1 MLSPPLPVTKINK
14 TNMTEELIAA
24 ADKDRSVSNADR
36 LLTPGS
42 DKAGDLG
49 RAALLPAPDGMP
61 LLEAGA
67 SRDERK
73 PRLLQRIGGYVAG
86 LASRLAE
93 KTGWRSTDE
102 DHEATDNESGD
113 SENEYSRA
121 EEELDEL
128 TQQRIHKIDE
138 EWEFRADVNSPVDG
152 FDGKFVPKSYPDFP
166 DFAGSIASGDYEE
179 IEKLVP
185 KIRELVA
192 KDARLNPEKPENY
205 DEEHVRYYADIVLP
219 VLAQINVAAFF
230 KEHYKHMP
238 KLADSARRAMQE
250 QIDSIR
256 SLKDSIAS
264 GDYFDYYGY
273 GRERAVA
280 ELINTETALPKE
292 VTEEFEDIIIGEVA
306 EAVETAADSMGW
318 RGFDA
323 YAAWLADRG
332 FPPERWPQDAR
343 DREDFPEPLRRLV
356 NEQGDKEKGLDRA
369 IIKYCIKKTELY
381 DGDSDK
387 MKPDVYGRCDLIQK
401 YFEGRLPELDR
412 EMIFCG
418 VSSMVTSCSSKSTYR
433 QAEIY
438 YDYIQTIRGIGQD
451 NANRLGD
458 ELGITHFSD
467 WSPEVLRGTLHI
479 LETGRTESGEPAT
492 IIIRGDN
499 GDHNDAAHAFRSIKS
514 TDMFAAEISNTNMLS
529 GIVKKLEEAGVDS
542 STFYSVILFGHGGED
557 AFFMSYGEK
566 IPPDSQEWR
575 NKKGMRD
582 LVTALAIDTIVLD
595 SCHPLVREKDKFTPL
610 TLGEGF
616 QRRRGTAPAISKAF
630 PWIRVVSGLDGGV
643 YPLAD
648 ETGYINMATTDK
660 GGINETHTMAETW
673 NGWTCVYEKGAD
685 RQ

>member
-1 MLSPPLPVTKINK
+1 
-14 TNMTEELIAA
+14 MTEELITTAN
-24 ADKDRSVSNADR
+24 KDRSVPNADR

-49 RAALLPAPDGMP
+49 KAALPPAPDGMP

-73 PRLLQRIGGYVAG
+73 SSLRRIGRGVVDLVY
-86 LASRLAE
+86 RLM
-93 KTGWRSTDE
+93 KRTGWRS
-102 DHEATDNESGD
+102 AGDNDKGYGAAGNASGD
-113 SENEYSRA
+113 SENEHSHA

-128 TQQRIHKIDE
+128 TQQRINRIDE
-138 EWEFRADVNSPVDG
+138 EWEFRANVDG
-152 FDGKFVPKSYPDFP
+152 FSGNFIPKSYP
-166 DFAGSIASGDYEE
+166 DFAGSIASGNYEE

-185 KIRELVA
+185 DIRERVA
-192 KDARLNPEKPENY
+192 KDDRLNWESENY
-205 DEEHVRYYADIVLP
+205 DKKYVHYYANLDLP
-219 VLAQINVAAFF
+219 VLAQKNVAAFF
-230 KEHYKHMP
+230 RKHYKHMP

-264 GDYFDYYGY
+264 GDYLDYYGY

-369 IIKYCIKKTELY
+369 IIKYCIKKTEIY
-381 DGDSDK
+381 GDDGK
-387 MKPDVYGRCDLIQK
+387 MKPDVSERCDLIQK

-412 EMIFCG
+412 DMIFCG
-418 VSSMVTSCSSKSTYR
+418 VSNIVTSCSSKDIYL
-433 QAEIY
+433 QADRY
-438 YDYIQTIRGIGQD
+438 CDYIQTIRGIGQD
-451 NANRLGD
+451 NANKLGE

-514 TDMFAAEISNTNMLS
+514 TDMFAVEISNTNMLS
-529 GIVKKLEEAGVDS
+529 GIVKKLEEAGADS

-557 AFFMSYGEK
+557 AFTMSYGEK
-566 IPPDSQEWR
+566 IPPDSQEWY
-575 NKKGMRD
+575 NKRGLRD
-582 LVTALAIDTIVLD
+582 LVTALAIDTIILN
-595 SCHPLVREKDKFTPL
+595 SCHPLVREKDKFKPL

-616 QRRRGTAPAISKAF
+616 QRREGTAPAISKAF

-648 ETGYINMATTDK
+648 ETGYISMATTDK